1 MRIVKLV
8 LSIVGL
14 AVIAWSIHHIG
25 WAPVLEALRR
35 LTWWQLVLVCLPYA
49 VIMAVD
55 TLGWRFAFPRDAAP
69 FHRLFG
75 ARLAGEALNLVTAVG
90 SVGGEAVKAW
100 LIRRDVAY
108 AESVPS
114 VVIAKTTMT
123 IAQALFLLVGVALAW
138 TMPATDSRVISAM
151 LWLLVVEVAAVAGF
165 VAVQVVG
172 VVGRAGRLLEWFGV
186 VRRDDYAQQLDA
198 ALRDYYRRDW
208 RRLSLSTGFHLG
220 GWLLGAVEAYLILFF
235 LGISADLVTAT
246 VIEAMGLGAG
256 AGLAFSFVRRARQI
270 AWIGVGLL
278 VLVSM
283 GWLAKRA
290 ELQTPVSTGTSSST
304 SACRRSRAATA
315 PGGISRGRARRRTRS
330 VSRPAPPST
339 NTVRPRCSDKPPP
352 RPGRRSLS
360 KKSRHASPSLEV
372 RGITNTSKRPSIG
385 DAAGVRGRKPR
396 YVSTFATVTSTA
408 ASFILIDSTT
418 TESGAS
424 GVVHTA
430 RAAIP

>member
-1 MRIVKLV
+1 MRLVKV
-8 LSIVGL
+8 GLSIVGL

-25 WAPVLEALRR
+25 WAPVLEALAR
-35 LTWWQLVLVCLPYA
+35 LTWWQVVLVCLPYA
-49 VIMAVD
+49 AIMAVD
-55 TLGWRFAFPRDAAP
+55 TLGWRFAFPGDAAP
-69 FHRLFG
+69 FCRLFG

-114 VVIAKTTMT
+114 VVIAKTTIT
-123 IAQALFLLVGVALAW
+123 IAQALFLLIGVALAW
-138 TMPATDSRVISAM
+138 TMPATDSRVITAM

-246 VIEAMGLGAG
+246 VIEALGAGVRFATFLVPASLGAFESANAAAFEAMGLGAG

-270 AWIGVGLL
+270 GWIGVGLL

-290 ELQTPVSTGTSSST
+290 EVQTTVSTGTSSST
-304 SACRRSRAATA
+304 SA
-315 PGGISRGRARRRTRS
+315 
-330 VSRPAPPST
+330 
-339 NTVRPRCSDKPPP
+339 
-352 RPGRRSLS
+352 
-360 KKSRHASPSLEV
+360 
-372 RGITNTSKRPSIG
+372 
-385 DAAGVRGRKPR
+385 
-396 YVSTFATVTSTA
+396 
-408 ASFILIDSTT
+408 
-418 TESGAS
+418 
-424 GVVHTA
+424 
-430 RAAIP
+430 